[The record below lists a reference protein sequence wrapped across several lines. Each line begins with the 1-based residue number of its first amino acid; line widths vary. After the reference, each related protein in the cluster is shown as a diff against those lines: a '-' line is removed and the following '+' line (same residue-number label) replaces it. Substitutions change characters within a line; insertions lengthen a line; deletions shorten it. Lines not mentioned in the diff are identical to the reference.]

1 MVTAKAKQLSAG
13 FSPCFIFV
21 LLKGGC
27 QLSCASQGYCVTMT
41 GLNAINYIVTNR

>member
-27 QLSCASQGYCVTMT
+27 QLSCASQVYCVMMT
-41 GLNAINYIVTNR
+41 GLNVLNYIVDKK